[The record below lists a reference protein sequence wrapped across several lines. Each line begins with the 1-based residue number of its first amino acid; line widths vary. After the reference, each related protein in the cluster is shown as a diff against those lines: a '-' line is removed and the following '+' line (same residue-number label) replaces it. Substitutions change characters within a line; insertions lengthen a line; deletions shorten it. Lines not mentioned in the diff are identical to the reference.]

1 MYREYCFEKNQVFA
15 IAAGG
20 ETLVDAMVVAT
31 QANLATKMDSD
42 QYHDWVV
49 SWKKMYGDIS
59 KMIAYLRSTLKQTQN
74 VDVISVIQITLN
86 HMRMVANTLLNA
98 RQFARDSRR
107 AARKLVTVH

>member
-20 ETLVDAMVVAT
+20 ETLVNAMVVAT
-31 QANLATKMDSD
+31 QADHAVKMDSD
-42 QYHDWVV
+42 RYHDWVV

-59 KMIAYLRSTLKQTQN
+59 KMIAYLRKLAKEASH
-74 VDVISVIQITLN
+74 VDAISVIQITLN

-107 AARKLVTVH
+107 AARKPATVH

>member
-1 MYREYCFEKNQVFA
+1 MYREYCFEKSQVFA

-49 SWKKMYGDIS
+49 SWKRKYKEIS
-59 KMIAYLRSTLKQTQN
+59 EMIAYLRSISKLVAN
-74 VDVISVIQITLN
+74 DVASLSTIQITLN

-107 AARKLVTVH
+107 AARNPS